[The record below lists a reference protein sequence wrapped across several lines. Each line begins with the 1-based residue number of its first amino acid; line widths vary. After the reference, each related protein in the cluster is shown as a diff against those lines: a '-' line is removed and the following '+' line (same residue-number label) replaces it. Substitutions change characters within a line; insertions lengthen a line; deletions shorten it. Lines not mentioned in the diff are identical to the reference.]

1 MTPMHSR
8 VAVLAALLVVAA
20 AFFQRVSEAERIP
33 SAPALAT
40 FPANLGEWH
49 GRDAFPFDPRLL
61 EGLGVSEYLNRVYV
75 GADGSSVAFYVGYY
89 GSQRNG
95 QTIHSPTDCMP
106 GSGWE
111 PVERSRL
118 GLPVL
123 DDSGRRRTIVVNEH
137 VVRKG
142 GDGQLVLY
150 WYQSQGRVVAGEYW
164 SRIYMM
170 WDAVR
175 RNRTDAALVRVI
187 TPIADGGSDARGPAA
202 ARARAFVQAMFPR
215 LSALLPS

>member
-1 MTPMHSR
+1 MTPMR
-8 VAVLAALLVVAA
+8 VRLAVLAVVLVAA
-20 AFFQRVSEAERIP
+20 AASLQRFSAEERIP
-33 SAPALAT
+33 ATPALAT
-40 FPANLGEWH
+40 FPERIGEWQ
-49 GRDAFPFDPRLL
+49 GRDAFAFDARVL
-61 EGLGVSEYLNRVYV
+61 EGLGVNEYLNRMYV
-75 GADGSSVAFYVGYY
+75 GVDGSSVALYVGYY
-89 GSQRNG
+89 RSQRDG
-95 QTIHSPTDCMP
+95 QTIHSPNDCMP
-106 GSGWE
+106 GAGWE

-118 GLPVL
+118 ALPVL
-123 DDSGRRRTIVVNEH
+123 DATGARRTVVVNEH

-170 WDAVR
+170 WDAMR

-187 TPIADGGSDARGPAA
+187 TPIADGGRDARGAAA